1 MSTTDIIV
9 IAGAVVGIGFVG
21 WFFLGKRGRA
31 TAVTG
36 GEVEIIVDGGYSPD
50 TIEVPAGKP
59 TVIHF
64 LRKDPSSC
72 LEEVV
77 ISDFKL
83 RKPLPLN
90 ERTDITVTPPKP
102 GTYRFSCGMGMF
114 HGTIIAN

>member
-1 MSTTDIIV
+1 MNTNDVIV
-9 IAGAVVGIGFVG
+9 IAAAVIGIAAVA
-21 WFFLGKRGRA
+21 WFFLGKRTRA
-31 TAVTG
+31 VKVSG
-36 GEVEIIVDGGYSPD
+36 DVEIIVDGGYSPD

-59 TVIHF
+59 TTIHF

-77 ISDFKL
+77 ISDFRL

-90 ERTDITVTPPKP
+90 ERTDITVTPPKA

-114 HGTIIAN
+114 HGTIIAK